1 MTTKILLIIIG
12 GILLSCQ
19 GNKKSMN
26 TPSIDD
32 TIRYE
37 VQHNPNEE
45 ISMKTLH
52 RSYCFP
58 LSEIEVHIVN
68 NSNKDIITGVD
79 YVIEYFTENKWI
91 EIPLHYAF
99 IDIAIVIPPNKSEIF
114 TIDLQQRKYTYQKGL
129 YRVIKTIRTNSNHKI
144 LKAQFQIQ

>member
-1 MTTKILLIIIG
+1 M
-12 GILLSCQ
+12 SCQ

-26 TPSIDD
+26 PPSIDD

-52 RSYCFP
+52 GSYCFP
-58 LSEIEVHIVN
+58 LSEIEVRIVN

-79 YVIEYFTENKWI
+79 YAIEYFTENKWI

-99 IDIAIVIPPNKSEIF
+99 IDIAIVIPPNKNEIF
-114 TIDLQQRKYTYQKGL
+114 TIDLQQRKYTCQKGL
-129 YRVIKTIRTNSNHKI
+129 YRVIKTIRINSNHKI